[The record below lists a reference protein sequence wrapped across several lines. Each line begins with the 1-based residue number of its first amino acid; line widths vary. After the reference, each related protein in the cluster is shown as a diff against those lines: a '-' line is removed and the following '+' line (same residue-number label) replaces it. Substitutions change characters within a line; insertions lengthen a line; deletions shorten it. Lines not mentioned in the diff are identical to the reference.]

1 MEIELKVTAI
11 ADDFGFTNDSDFLEI
26 YNYGRDDNNITL
38 QISKEMFLKIISEY
52 KEKYNEEEWYNELI

>member
-38 QISKEMFLKIISEY
+38 QISKEMFLNIISEY
-52 KEKYNEEEWYNELI
+52 KEKYNEEE

>member
-52 KEKYNEEEWYNELI
+52 KEKYNEEE

>member
-26 YNYGRDDNNITL
+26 YNYGGDDNNITL

-52 KEKYNEEEWYNELI
+52 KEKYNEEE

>member
-26 YNYGRDDNNITL
+26 YNYGGDDNNITL
-38 QISKEMFLKIISEY
+38 QISKEMFLNIISEY
-52 KEKYNEEEWYNELI
+52 KEKYNEEE

>member
-11 ADDFGFTNDSDFLEI
+11 ADDFGFTNDRDFLEI

-52 KEKYNEEEWYNELI
+52 KEKYNEEE